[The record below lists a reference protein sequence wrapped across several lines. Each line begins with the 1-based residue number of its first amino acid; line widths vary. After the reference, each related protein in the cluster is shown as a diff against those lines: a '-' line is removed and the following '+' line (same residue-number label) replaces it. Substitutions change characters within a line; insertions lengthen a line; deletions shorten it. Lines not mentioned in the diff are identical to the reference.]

1 MRPLRDPAPSRL
13 AYRMNRLML
22 TPRFRAFLRYGLPVL
37 ILASL
42 GAFWASDADRRQE
55 MSDRVAEVRR
65 QIQERPEFMVHM
77 MAVEDV
83 TDTVAA
89 DIRSLL
95 AIDFPMSSFD
105 LDLDAIRG
113 QVETL
118 DAVAS
123 ASVQIRGGGVLS
135 VSVTERVPAVVW
147 RGPDG
152 LMLIDGD
159 GHRVSTLAA
168 RADRSDL
175 PLLVGEGASDHVPEA
190 LQLIALA
197 EPISPRL
204 RGLVRVGERR
214 WDLVLDRDQRIQL
227 PEGDATTALKK
238 VIALDGAQ
246 DLLARDIAAIDFR
259 NPRRPV
265 LRLTTGAIDA
275 MTDVELTQATDA
287 RDD

>member
-1 MRPLRDPAPSRL
+1 
-13 AYRMNRLML
+13 
-22 TPRFRAFLRYGLPVL
+22 GLPVL
-37 ILASL
+37 IIASI

-55 MSDRVAEVRR
+55 MTDRVAEVRR

-83 TDTVAA
+83 SEAVSA

-95 AIDFPMSSFD
+95 AIDFPLSSFD

-123 ASVQIRGGGVLS
+123 AAVQIRGGGVLS
-135 VSVTERVPAVVW
+135 INVTERVPAAVW
-147 RGPDG
+147 RGPEG
-152 LMLIDGD
+152 LMLVDGD
-159 GHRVSTLAA
+159 GHRVSSLGT
-168 RADRSDL
+168 RTDRSDL
-175 PLLVGEGASDHVPEA
+175 PLLVGEGASVSVPEA
-190 LQLIALA
+190 LTLIALA

-204 RGLVRVGERR
+204 RGLLRVGERR

-227 PEGDATTALKK
+227 PEDNPSTALKK
-238 VIALDGAQ
+238 VIALDRAQ
-246 DLLARDIAAIDFR
+246 DLLARDIAAVDFR

-275 MTDVELTQATDA
+275 MTDVDLTLTTDA
-287 RDD
+287 QR